1 MTYRLLPS
9 LLYPLPVRLQPIE
22 PQIRGSPKSNGSIFN
37 SRFFDE
43 DHFIMSY
50 LSHSFLH
57 YFVISV
63 HVNSYDYYLLYIS
76 HASMSTLQFVVIS
89 MPAAETRSALNW
101 AVAMAF
107 RFRREGD
114 RIKHRVHMERTLSEK
129 WLCLQV
135 LGLEMPHWLHVISL
149 EPSHERHLWN
159 WCSVL
164 WHMLCGLFW
173 YLYIFVTSFSDLIHE
188 EYSGMGMS
196 PWIEASQQVASKLI
210 LLNIRWNNIK

>member
-50 LSHSFLH
+50 LSYSFLH

-63 HVNSYDYYLLYIS
+63 RVNPYDYYLLYIS
-76 HASMSTLQFVVIS
+76 QASMSTLQFVVIS

-135 LGLEMPHWLHVISL
+135 LGLEMRHWLHVISL
-149 EPSHERHLWN
+149 EPEIG
-159 WCSVL
+159 VL
-164 WHMLCGLFW
+164 FCGTCCVV
-173 YLYIFVTSFSDLIHE
+173 YSDICHIIFRLIHE

-196 PWIEASQQVASKLI
+196 PWIEASTSCVKVDSVEHS
-210 LLNIRWNNIK
+210 IK

>member
-43 DHFIMSY
+43 DHLIMSY
-50 LSHSFLH
+50 LSYSFLH

-63 HVNSYDYYLLYIS
+63 HVNLYDYYLLYIS
-76 HASMSTLQFVVIS
+76 HASMSTLQLVVIS

-173 YLYIFVTSFSDLIHE
+173 YLSHHFQT
-188 EYSGMGMS
+188 
-196 PWIEASQQVASKLI
+196 
-210 LLNIRWNNIK
+210 